1 MIDQLEAHVRGK
13 KFIKGGACNS
23 YLLRIMSKVK
33 FLSGVTPTE
42 RKMGKRSDVSG
53 CTCRGRGASCMW
65 EVKNSFLITFI
76 QYLLRVRK
84 RHKLRI
90 GSRLRILYMISSGM
104 IFVSR
109 SASCC
114 CSSSIAR
121 LRCPFHTIVVQAKGL
136 G

>member
-13 KFIKGGACNS
+13 KIIKGGACDS

-42 RKMGKRSDVSG
+42 RKMGKRSVVSG

-65 EVKNSFLITFI
+65 KVKNSFLITLI
-76 QYLLRVRK
+76 QYLFRVRK

-90 GSRLRILYMISSGM
+90 GSRVRILCMISSGM

-114 CSSSIAR
+114 CSSSITR
-121 LRCPFHTIVVQAKGL
+121 LRCPFHTIVVQAQGL